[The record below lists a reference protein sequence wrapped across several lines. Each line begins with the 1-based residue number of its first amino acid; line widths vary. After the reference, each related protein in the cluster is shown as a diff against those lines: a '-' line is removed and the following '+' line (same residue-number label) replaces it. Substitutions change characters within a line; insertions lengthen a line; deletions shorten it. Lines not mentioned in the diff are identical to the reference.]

1 MPSPYLDGLFDKLTL
16 SSDETFEAP
25 IESVRGCPYQC
36 TFCEIGDKYFQKI
49 ARQSNK
55 KVFLEL
61 FVKVIKNWRDNEQDL
76 KRFGYYT

>member
-36 TFCEIGDKYFQKI
+36 TFCEIGDLYFQKI
-49 ARQSNK
+49 AKQSKEKVYRELDWIAKNK
-55 KVFLEL
+55 IN
-61 FVKVIKNWRDNEQDL
+61 FVYNADSK
-76 KRFGYYT
+76 F